1 MNVYDSAH
9 ALASAIKESDDYKVY
24 KELSDEIKTNESLTT
39 MLKDFQTKQIMLQ
52 KSQIMGEPLDQSE
65 VDKAQELY
73 DVMTKDPKMEAYFES
88 EMKISQILGDVSKII
103 SDAMELS

>member
-9 ALASAIKESDDYKVY
+9 ALAAAIKESDDYKKY
-24 KELSDEIKTNESLTT
+24 KDLNDEIQKNESLTN
-39 MLKDFQTKQIMLQ
+39 MLKDFQAKQIMLQ
-52 KSQIMGEPLDQSE
+52 RAQIMGETLDQSE
-65 VDKAQELY
+65 VDKAQELF
-73 DVMTKDPKMEAYFES
+73 DEMTKDPKMAAYFEA